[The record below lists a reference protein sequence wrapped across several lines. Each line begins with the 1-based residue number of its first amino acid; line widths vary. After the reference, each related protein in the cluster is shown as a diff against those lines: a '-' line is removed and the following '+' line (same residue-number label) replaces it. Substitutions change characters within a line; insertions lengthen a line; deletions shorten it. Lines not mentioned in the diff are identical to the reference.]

1 MSKEQRRAW
10 WMVVLVSVAGLGA
23 ASNRPAL
30 IDAVKQAD
38 TASVRALLQQQVDV
52 NATEPDGTTALHWA
66 AHRDNR
72 EMVELLI
79 RADAHVGATN
89 DYGVTPLSLAC
100 TNGNG
105 DIVER
110 LLDAGAD
117 PETRTSG
124 ETALMTAART
134 GGLDAVNV
142 LLARGADVSATDPGS
157 AQTVL
162 MAAVAEA
169 HPAVAHVLLEHG
181 ADLQAKSQ
189 AGFTALAFAVRAG
202 DLESVKLLLAAGAS
216 ANEKL
221 AVVRRAEID
230 GSADY
235 MDTPDGTTVLV
246 LAIANAHYELGKYL
260 LDQGADPNAVSEGR
274 TALHAVVQTMNW
286 EGLGSPD
293 AELTGSGR
301 LGARD
306 LLAALLAA
314 GANVNATLAKIG
326 RGRNSSV
333 RGYTVEESETV
344 GVTPF
349 WIAARAGDV
358 RTMRVL
364 AAHGADPDLGTLQGT
379 TPLMVAAGVGF
390 TDGATPGSEAD
401 ALQAVKFLLEL
412 GADVNAAQGTGPDCT
427 PRNYSGGGGGKNY
440 NGWVCGWTPLHGAA
454 ARGANSIVEFLVDH
468 GARLDVRD
476 KTGKTPLQVAEFTS
490 LNATAYI
497 RESTARLLGELMS
510 EKGLAER

>member
-1 MSKEQRRAW
+1 MSRERLCAW

-38 TASVRALLQQQVDV
+38 TASVRALLQQVDV
-52 NATEPDGTTALHWA
+52 NAPEPDGTTALHWA
-66 AHRDNR
+66 AHGDDP
-72 EMVELLI
+72 EILDLLI
-79 RADAHVGATN
+79 QAGANVNATN
-89 DYGVTPLSLAC
+89 EYGVTPLSLAC
-100 TNGNG
+100 ITGSAVTIG
-105 DIVER
+105 A
-110 LLDAGAD
+110 LLQAGGD
-117 PETRTSG
+117 PEARTSG

-142 LLARGADVSATDPGS
+142 LLAHGADVRAKDPSSG
-157 AQTVL
+157 QTVL

-181 ADLQAKSQ
+181 ADLHAKSQ

-202 DLESVKLLLAAGAS
+202 DLESVKLLLAAGAG
-216 ANEKL
+216 ANERL

-235 MDTPDGTTVLV
+235 MNAPDGTTVLV
-246 LAIANAHYELGKYL
+246 LAIVNAHYELAKYL
-260 LDQGADPNAVSEGR
+260 LDQGADPNADSDGR

-293 AELTGSGR
+293 AEVTGAGR
-301 LGARD
+301 LDARD
-306 LLAALLAA
+306 LLGALLAA
-314 GANVNATLAKIG
+314 GANVNARLAKSG

-333 RGYTVEESETV
+333 RGYTVEESQTV

-364 AAHGADPDLGTLQGT
+364 AAHGADPDLGTHQGT

-390 TDGATPGSEAD
+390 TDGATPGSEPD
-401 ALQAVKFLLEL
+401 ALEAVKFMLEL
-412 GADVNAAQGTGPDCT
+412 GADVNAAQGTGPDCA
-427 PRNYSGGGGGKNY
+427 PRDYSGGGGGRNY

-454 ARGANSIVEFLVDH
+454 ARGANTIVKFLVDH
-468 GARLDVRD
+468 GARLDVEDR
-476 KTGKTPLQVAEFTS
+476 TGKTPLRVAEFTS